1 MSDSQHRPRGLALT
15 APSADVVRAV
25 PQCRAGARRGLRHL
39 SPASREVP
47 PALAERPDTTR
58 YEDAPPPCDAPHL
71 TPRAAPPGIAG
82 QPLAIRS
89 WDDASRRCAILP
101 GSASVVVAQSPCNSD
116 YRYVACERRVAS
128 AKADAWSYLK
138 RHNAPVIFS
147 DSPVLSIRTDDDAE
161 ELRSLLAWL
170 QQDDAL
176 RGRVRMQ
183 NTPVGPEEMGG
194 LLDALTVVLGTS
206 GVAAALSGSVSTW
219 ISQRRSDV
227 KLTVTAPNGRSVDV
241 DAKRV
246 NARTLAADIERLLDV
261 E

>member
-1 MSDSQHRPRGLALT
+1 MDATGRGHAAPIPSPGSRFLPWT
-15 APSADVVRAV
+15 ACLWTDP
-25 PQCRAGARRGLRHL
+25 
-39 SPASREVP
+39 
-47 PALAERPDTTR
+47 
-58 YEDAPPPCDAPHL
+58 L
-71 TPRAAPPGIAG
+71 TPLAAPTGIAR

-89 WDDASRRCAILP
+89 CDGAARRCAILP
-101 GSASVVVAQSPCNSD
+101 GAASVVAAQSNCNSG
-116 YRYVACERRVAS
+116 YRYVACERRAAS
-128 AKADAWSYLK
+128 AKADAWSYVK

-147 DSPVLSIRTDDDAE
+147 DSPVLSIRTDDAD

-194 LLDALTVVLGTS
+194 LLDALTVVLRTS